1 VCVDVHHPLIDPLA
15 YNSPVIAAVR
25 SQFLEAVSLDAFDLL
40 HDLPAAV
47 ARLKLPSGAA
57 G

>member
-1 VCVDVHHPLIDPLA
+1 V
-15 YNSPVIAAVR
+15 AAGR
-25 SQFLEAVSLDAFDLL
+25 AQFLETVTLDAFDLL

-47 ARLKLPSGAA
+47 ARLKLPSGLA

>member
-1 VCVDVHHPLIDPLA
+1 VDVHHPLIDPLA
-15 YNSPVIAAVR
+15 NDSPVVAAAR

-47 ARLKLPSGAA
+47 ARLKLPNGAV